1 MEILTYIA
9 LALSVIGNILV
20 NNQKKSGYVAWII
33 SNLLWIIFA
42 IYSNIPAQLIMF
54 IIYTIL
60 SIHGFSK
67 WKAIEKKDKPLNV

>member
-9 LALSVIGNILV
+9 LGFSLIGNILV
-20 NNQKKSGYVAWII
+20 NNQKKSGYVFWII
-33 SNLLWIIFA
+33 ANLMWIIFA

-54 IIYTIL
+54 IVYTVL

-67 WKAIEKKDKPLNV
+67 WKAIEKKDKPQNI